1 MKIGILTS
9 GGDCPGLNAVIRGFA
24 KYVFNEIKDAEL
36 IGISDGYL
44 GLINKDV
51 KKMKPSDFSGILN
64 VGGTILGTS
73 RQPFKSMT
81 DEDRNGSISLLR
93 SEVQERIRPQL
104 FYQASD

>member
-24 KYVFNEIKDAEL
+24 KYVFNNIKDAEL
-36 IGISDGYL
+36 IGISEGYL
-44 GLINKDV
+44 GLIQNEA

-73 RQPFKSMT
+73 LKNRRLCS
-81 DEDRNGSISLLR
+81 
-93 SEVQERIRPQL
+93 
-104 FYQASD
+104 